1 MGSTAVTRLAVN
13 FRAPLSRGWALYK
26 LGAAVYLIVFQGGPV
41 HVHDFAREA
50 LKVFRISQ
58 TYGIKLICASE
69 VGIQTSRLVRYEFL
83 FGPKRRNP
91 VL

>member
-1 MGSTAVTRLAVN
+1 
-13 FRAPLSRGWALYK
+13 
-26 LGAAVYLIVFQGGPV
+26 
-41 HVHDFAREA
+41 VHDFAREA

-83 FGPKRRNP
+83 FGPKHCSSFQNSAVRLLQRAPVNPRNCRATK
-91 VL
+91 